1 MNVTDAREKL
11 TAELERLDH
20 EAEEE
25 ARDQAEQRDSDELAG
40 GMDFGDRG
48 SRIAE
53 AMENDLS
60 RGTLRM
66 QRAQVVAA
74 LERIDAGE
82 YGRCAVCG
90 KEIDDERLEVRPETD
105 RCRDHA
111 DTASPSRPDDVRRVD
126 T

>member
-1 MNVTDAREKL
+1 
-11 TAELERLDH
+11 
-20 EAEEE
+20 
-25 ARDQAEQRDSDELAG
+25 
-40 GMDFGDRG
+40 MDFGDRG

>member
-1 MNVTDAREKL
+1 MNTTQARERL

-20 EAEEE
+20 EADEE
-25 ARDQAEQRDSDELAG
+25 ARDQEERRDSDELSG

-48 SRIAE
+48 SRETE
-53 AMENDLS
+53 AMEDDLA

-66 QRAQVVAA
+66 QRAEVVAA
-74 LERIDAGE
+74 LERIEAGE

-90 KEIDDERLEVRPETD
+90 KEIDDERLEARPETD
-105 RCRDHA
+105 KCRDHA
-111 DTASPSRPDDVRRVD
+111 DSTTPSQPGSVPRVD

>member
-1 MNVTDAREKL
+1 MNTTEAREKL

-20 EAEEE
+20 EADEE
-25 ARDQAEQRDSDELAG
+25 AHDQAEQRDSDELAG

-48 SRIAE
+48 SRATE
-53 AMENDLS
+53 AMEDDLA

-66 QRAQVVAA
+66 QRAEVLAA
-74 LERIDAGE
+74 LERIEAGE

-90 KEIDDERLEVRPETD
+90 REIDDERLEVRPETD

-111 DTASPSRPDDVRRVD
+111 ETATSAEPDDARRLD

>member
-1 MNVTDAREKL
+1 MNTTQARERL

-20 EAEEE
+20 ETREEI
-25 ARDQAEQRDSDELAG
+25 RDQEEQRDSDELAG
-40 GMDFGDRG
+40 GMDFGDKGARET
-48 SRIAE
+48 E

-66 QRAQVVAA
+66 QRAEVVAA

-82 YGRCAVCG
+82 YGRCRVCG
-90 KEIDDERLEVRPETD
+90 KEIDDERLEVRPEADT
-105 RCRDHA
+105 CRDHA
-111 DTASPSRPDDVRRVD
+111 DTGSPSAPNQARRLN

>member
-1 MNVTDAREKL
+1 MNTTQAREML

-20 EAEEE
+20 EAGEE
-25 ARDQAEQRDSDELAG
+25 AREQEEQRDSDELAG

-48 SRIAE
+48 SRETE
-53 AMENDLS
+53 AMEDDLA

-74 LERIDAGE
+74 LERIDAGS

-90 KEIDDERLEVRPETD
+90 KQIDDERLEARPETD
-105 RCRDHA
+105 KCRDHA
-111 DTASPSRPDDVRRVD
+111 DTATPAEPGDVPRVD

>member
-1 MNVTDAREKL
+1 MNTAEAREKL

-20 EAEEE
+20 EAGEE
-25 ARDQAEQRDSDELAG
+25 ARDQEAKRDSDELAG
-40 GMDFGDRG
+40 GMDFGDKG
-48 SRIAE
+48 SRETE
-53 AMENDLS
+53 AMEDDLS

-90 KEIDDERLEVRPETD
+90 KEIDDERLEIRPETD

-111 DTASPSRPDDVRRVD
+111 DTGSPSEPNVARRLN